1 MPKLIGGL
9 ILSKKGIIL
18 AGGSGTRLYPLTKVV
33 SKQLMPIYDKPMIY
47 YPLCT
52 LLLAGIN
59 DILIITTPQ
68 DSNLF
73 RELLQ
78 DGSQWGIN
86 IEYAVQPSP
95 DGLAQAFV
103 IGEKFINNQGC
114 SLILGD
120 NIFYGDGL
128 AVSMQKATQAKQGAT
143 VFAYYVKDPER
154 YGVVEFD
161 KIGQAISLEEK
172 PLQPKSN
179 YAVTGLYFYDKQ
191 VVDIAK
197 NLKPSDRGELEITD
211 VNKIYLAQNNLK
223 VETMGRGYA
232 WLDTGT
238 HESLLQAA
246 SFVQTVQ
253 DRQGL
258 KIACPEEIAYKM
270 GYINA
275 DQVLNLAK
283 PLSKN
288 EYGQYLIRIIEEG

>member
-9 ILSKKGIIL
+9 ILIKKGIIL

-128 AVSMQKATQAKQGAT
+128 ALSMQKATQAKQGAT

-288 EYGQYLIRIIEEG
+288 EYGQYLIDIVSN